1 MNSDP
6 DPSSASQRLPSEYR
20 SERVLAA
27 YHSERPG
34 PAFLA
39 VGSLHGNEP
48 AGRLAI
54 ERVATQLLAAREQEG
69 FGLLCG
75 DFLGLAGNLS
85 ALEMRMRYVDSDL
98 NRGWSS
104 ARLARLAE
112 AGPESVEDR
121 EMLELH
127 RAIERFRTEAH
138 GDLHFLDLHTTS
150 GDSPPFASVVNR
162 KIDRELVSALPV
174 PTVLGIDTH
183 LEGTFLECMQ
193 QAGFA
198 GIVYEGGQHDDPV
211 AVDQCEAA
219 IWLILEKLSMI
230 SVYQGDILE
239 SRIGWAHAC
248 LDPIGLRYPQLLQI
262 ESRYA
267 LERATDFVMEPG
279 YRSFQPVRKGDLL
292 ARHRDQEVRSD
303 RDGMILM
310 PLYQP
315 QGDEGFF
322 LMSEIGG

>member
-1 MNSDP
+1 MTLEP
-6 DPSSASQRLPSEYR
+6 PSSSELATSPYQ
-20 SERVLAA
+20 SERVLVS
-27 YHSERPG
+27 YHSQRSG

-54 ERVATQLLAAREQEG
+54 ERVATQLHAAREQEG

-85 ALEMRMRYVDSDL
+85 ALEMRMRYVDTDL
-98 NRGWSS
+98 NRGWSRERLD
-104 ARLARLAE
+104 RLASQ
-112 AGPESVEDR
+112 GPQSVEDR

-127 RAIERFRTEAH
+127 RAIEKFRTEAH

-198 GIVYEGGQHDDPV
+198 GVVYEGGQHDDPI

-219 IWLILEKLSMI
+219 IWLILEKLAMI
-230 SVYQGDILE
+230 SVYQGKILE
-239 SRIGWAHAC
+239 NRIAWAHAC
-248 LDPIGLRYPQLLQI
+248 LDPIGRRYPELLQI
-262 ESRYA
+262 ESRFA

-292 ARHRDQEVRSD
+292 AHHRDEEVRSD

>member
-1 MNSDP
+1 ML
-6 DPSSASQRLPSEYR
+6 AS
-20 SERVLAA
+20 

-34 PAFLA
+34 PAFLV

-54 ERVATQLLAAREQEG
+54 ERVATHLLTAREEQG

-98 NRGWSS
+98 NRGWSR
-104 ARLARLAE
+104 ARLERLA
-112 AGPESVEDR
+112 ASGPESVEDR
-121 EMLELH
+121 EMLELY
-127 RAIERFRTEAH
+127 RAIEEFRERAH

-162 KIDRELVSALPV
+162 EIDRELVSALPV

-198 GIVYEGGQHDDPV
+198 GIVYEGGQHDDPI

-219 IWLILEKLSMI
+219 IWLILETLGMV

-239 SRIGWAHAC
+239 NRICWAHEC
-248 LDPIGLRYPQLLQI
+248 LEPIGRRYPELLQI
-262 ESRYA
+262 ESRYP

-279 YRSFQPVRKGDLL
+279 YESFQPVRRGELL
-292 ARHRDQEVRSD
+292 AKHRDVEVRSD

-322 LMSEIGG
+322 LMSEIGD

>member
-6 DPSSASQRLPSEYR
+6 APTPPTRPDASPYR
-20 SERVLAA
+20 AERVLAS

-54 ERVATQLLAAREQEG
+54 ERVATQLHAAQEEEG
-69 FGLLCG
+69 FALLCG
-75 DFLGLAGNLS
+75 DFLGLVGNLS

-98 NRGWSS
+98 NRGWSR
-104 ARLARLAE
+104 ARLDRLAQS
-112 AGPESVEDR
+112 GPETVEDR
-121 EMLELH
+121 EMLELY
-127 RAIERFRTEAH
+127 RAIEHFRTTAH
-138 GDLHFLDLHTTS
+138 GDLHFVDLHTTS

-183 LEGTFLECMQ
+183 LDGTFLECMQ

-198 GIVYEGGQHDDPV
+198 GIVYEGGQHDDPI
-211 AVDQCEAA
+211 AIDQCEAA
-219 IWLILEKLSMI
+219 IWLILEKLGMI
-230 SVYQGDILE
+230 SVYQGDILKT
-239 SRIGWAHAC
+239 RIAWAHAC
-248 LDPIGLRYPQLLQI
+248 LDPIGKRYPQLLQI

-292 ARHRDQEVRSD
+292 ARHREEEVRSD

-322 LMSEIGG
+322 LMTEIGA